1 VIKMKYKLE
10 RKDFEIWKQDIFL
23 LPTFRIA
30 INDVVYIQ
38 ENFSIE
44 FHFLV
49 WHGRLLFIKDSF

>member
-1 VIKMKYKLE
+1 MKYKLF

-30 INDVVYIQ
+30 INDLIYTQ
-38 ENFSIE
+38 ENLSIE

-49 WHGRLLFIKDSF
+49 FHGRLLFLVDKQR